1 MEQKSKPPRIKIIS
15 VGNMKVGKSCLIK
28 KYCEKNRSVSNYI
41 PTIGVD
47 YGVKATTTKFN
58 GGRISE
64 VKIDFFD
71 FSGDS
76 NYSEVRNEFYDNV
89 DGVIF
94 MYDVTNKESF
104 TALRSWLKEAGK
116 YGVSHSNA
124 TIAVVGNKID
134 QYPRAVTE
142 NDGAKFAAENNAAYF
157 ETSAK
162 TVATIDDLFDYLI
175 SSKFDD
181 SKR

>member
-71 FSGDS
+71 FSGEHDRPPTLS
-76 NYSEVRNEFYDNV
+76 ILTSVSQSTCVLYVLLHKDFFSLKAIPTILKSGMNST
-89 DGVIF
+89 I
-94 MYDVTNKESF
+94 MSMESF
-104 TALRSWLKEAGK
+104 SCMM
-116 YGVSHSNA
+116 
-124 TIAVVGNKID
+124 
-134 QYPRAVTE
+134 
-142 NDGAKFAAENNAAYF
+142 
-157 ETSAK
+157 
-162 TVATIDDLFDYLI
+162 
-175 SSKFDD
+175 
-181 SKR
+181 

>member
-1 MEQKSKPPRIKIIS
+1 MSHKNKPPRIKIIS
-15 VGNMKVGKSCLIK
+15 IGNTKVGKSCLIK
-28 KYCEKNRSVSNYI
+28 KYCEKNRFVSNYI

-47 YGVKATTTKFN
+47 YGVKATTRKVD
-58 GGRISE
+58 GGRESE

-89 DGVIF
+89 DGVILMF
-94 MYDVTNKESF
+94 DVTNKESF
-104 TALRSWLKEAGK
+104 TALRSWLKEARK
-116 YGVSHSNA
+116 HGVSHNSA
-124 TIAVVGNKID
+124 AIAVVGNKID
-134 QYPRAVTE
+134 QYPRVVTE
-142 NDGAKFAAENNAAYF
+142 KDGKLFATENSAAYF

-175 SSKFDD
+175 SSKF
-181 SKR
+181 